1 MKHIVPILWLAPLVA
16 NINADEACAI
26 LSSQVRH
33 GCARSYVTN
42 RIPPYSLIVIKVFGK
57 QGAGI

>member
-16 NINADEACAI
+16 NINADEARAI

-33 GCARSYVTN
+33 GCARSCATN
-42 RIPPYSLIVIKVFGK
+42 HIPPYSLIVIEVFRK